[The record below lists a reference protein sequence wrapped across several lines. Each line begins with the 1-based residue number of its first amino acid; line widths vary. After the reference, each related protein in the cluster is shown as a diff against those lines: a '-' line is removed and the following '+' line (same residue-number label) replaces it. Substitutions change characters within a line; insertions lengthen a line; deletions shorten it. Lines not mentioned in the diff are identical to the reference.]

1 MSTSPTPRVPAPR
14 RLRLRDLVAVGGA
27 GLAARRLR
35 AALSALGV
43 AIGIAAIVAVLGISE
58 SSKADL
64 LAQLDRLGTNLLT
77 VAPGQTFGGDT
88 ATLPTQSVGM
98 IRRIRPVLQAAA
110 SATVR
115 NTGVY
120 RNDRIPPEET
130 GGLSVAAA
138 DLQLLQAVSGTVA
151 KGAWLNAATA
161 RYPATVL
168 GARTAAQLGIDR
180 IGTQVWLGGR
190 WFTVVGILNPVT
202 LASELDQA
210 ALVGFPAAEGLL
222 GADGS
227 PTTVYVRA
235 DPAQVSDVQAV
246 LAATANP
253 EQPNEVQVSR
263 PSDALA
269 AQAAAKSALN
279 SLLLGLGGVAL
290 LVGGVGI
297 ANVMVIGVLERRSE
311 IGLRR
316 ALGAT
321 RGHVRVQFLVESL
334 LLALLG
340 GAGGVALGALVTA
353 GYATHQHWQVVV
365 PLSGVAT
372 GVGAALVLG
381 AIAGLYPAVR
391 AARLSPTDALR
402 TV

>member
-1 MSTSPTPRVPAPR
+1 MNASPRVPAPR
-14 RLRLRDLVAVGGA
+14 RLRLRDLVRVGA
-27 GLAARRLR
+27 GGLATRRLR

-77 VAPGQTFGGDT
+77 VSPGQTFGGET
-88 ATLPTQSVGM
+88 ATLPTESVGM

-110 SATVR
+110 IATVSD
-115 NTGVY
+115 TAVY
-120 RNDRIPPEET
+120 RNDRIPVEET

-138 DLQLLQAVSGTVA
+138 DLRLLPAVGATLA
-151 KGAWLNAATA
+151 KGSWLNAATA
-161 RYPATVL
+161 RYPTTVL
-168 GARTAAQLGIDR
+168 GAAAAAQLGIDR
-180 IGTQVWLGGR
+180 VGSQVWLGGR

-210 ALVGFPAAEGLL
+210 ALVGFPAAERLL
-222 GADGS
+222 GSDGS
-227 PTTVYVRA
+227 PTTIYLRA
-235 DPAQVSDVQAV
+235 DPAQVTDVQSV

-269 AQAAAKSALN
+269 ARAAAKSALN

-340 GAGGVALGALVTA
+340 GAGGVVLGALVTA
-353 GYATHQHWQVVV
+353 VYATHQHWQVAV
-365 PLSGVAT
+365 PLSGVAG
-372 GVGAALVLG
+372 GVGAALAQG

>member
-1 MSTSPTPRVPAPR
+1 MTTSPAGGVPAPR
-14 RLRLRDLVAVGGA
+14 RLRLRDLVVVGA
-27 GLAARRLR
+27 GGLATRRLR

-77 VAPGQTFGGDT
+77 VTPGQTFGGDA
-88 ATLPTQSVGM
+88 ATLPEQSVGM
-98 IRRIRPVLQAAA
+98 IRRIQPVLQAAA
-110 SATVR
+110 IATVSD
-115 NTGVY
+115 TAVY
-120 RNDRIPPEET
+120 RNDRIPSEET
-130 GGLSVAAA
+130 GGLTVAAA
-138 DLQLLQAVSGTVA
+138 DLKLPQTIGATLDS
-151 KGAWLNAATA
+151 GAWLNAASA

-168 GARTAAQLGIDR
+168 GATAAAQLGIDH
-180 IGTQVWLGGR
+180 IGSQVWLGGR
-190 WFTVVGILNPVT
+190 WFTVVGILDPMP
-202 LASELDQA
+202 LAADLDRA
-210 ALVGFPAAEGLL
+210 ALIGFPTAEGLL
-222 GADGS
+222 GSDGS

-235 DPAQVSDVQAV
+235 DPAAVTDVQGV

-253 EQPNEVQVSR
+253 ENPNEVKVSR

-279 SLLLGLGGVAL
+279 SLLLGLGAVAL

-297 ANVMVIGVLERRSE
+297 ANVMVMGVLERRSE

-353 GYATHQHWQVVV
+353 GYALHQHWQVVV
-365 PLSGVAT
+365 PLTGVAT
-372 GVGAALVLG
+372 GVGAALGLG